1 MEDPAE
7 DLAPGSQAHTRTVSG
22 VQYSLWLDQH
32 GPEEVAKYVRSA
44 LEACAPAARGQAGFD
59 DVYPLMLRLCS
70 PSPH

>member
-1 MEDPAE
+1 M
-7 DLAPGSQAHTRTVSG
+7 
-22 VQYSLWLDQH
+22 QYSLWLDQH